1 MILSFRILLIAD
13 NYNDLRSVANLTHIQ
28 HSGGSNYGYSN
39 QSHQRMSPYSS
50 QASQLTN
57 NYFEML
63 QQQQPSPSSPSTTS
77 PSPNSPLLVNNN
89 NNNVKVIINGENLE
103 RATVVSLSS

>member
-1 MILSFRILLIAD
+1 MFLFSE
-13 NYNDLRSVANLTHIQ
+13 NYNDMRSVTNLSHIQ
-28 HSGGSNYGYSN
+28 HSGASNYGYGN
-39 QSHQRMSPYSS
+39 QTHQRMSPYSS

-57 NYFEML
+57 NYFDML

-89 NNNVKVIINGENLE
+89 NNNNNVKVIINGENQNLE